1 MYTVLNRTCWAI
13 VLFIKSFDKGQK
25 EKEKHLTKTRRT
37 SRNKIFNEQSFS
49 SAGTL
54 STFVNFTAAHCETIN
69 RNHQILH
76 SPRTGTP
83 KEVTY
88 VSYFEFD
95 AAMRCSAQEEIWR
108 HKRRLTHHSQGM
120 RVILKR
126 KQSSFYEGRFKS
138 IKHVMH
144 TSGSRFRNMY
154 ILVFSII
161 ANSSALS
168 CGIKQR
174 WLTIIIC

>member
-25 EKEKHLTKTRRT
+25 KKEKHLTKTRRT

-54 STFVNFTAAHCETIN
+54 STFVNFTT
-69 RNHQILH
+69 
-76 SPRTGTP
+76 TGTP
-83 KEVTY
+83 KEITY

-138 IKHVMH
+138 IKHVTH

-174 WLTIIIC
+174 R